1 MNQKTKKSLMVFI
14 DQVETLA
21 QGVVHLTGTV
31 DCAKL
36 LDSAE
41 ALKAALKKDET
52 IL

>member
-1 MNQKTKKSLMVFI
+1 MNKNTKSALLAFI

-21 QGVVHLTGTV
+21 QGVIHLTGTV

-41 ALKAALKKDET
+41 ALKKALKTDKT
-52 IL
+52 IV

>member
-1 MNQKTKKSLMVFI
+1 MNQKTKKALLAFI
-14 DQVETLA
+14 GQVETLA
-21 QGVVHLTGTV
+21 QGVIHLTGTV

-36 LDSAE
+36 VDSAE